1 MVQEIKNVLQTY
13 MSKEEYEIAESIL
26 DMIDEVCSKEID
38 PYAREMDQMG
48 AKMENG
54 KVKIHPQYNKIV
66 ETFIKNDIFG
76 LTVPEKYAGTGL
88 SELISHALGERIS
101 RSDSATGSYYGL
113 QSTITEFLMTSG
125 NEDQRERF
133 LPEIAAGKRFGG
145 LLLTEPQSGSDL
157 GSVKTRAVRDGDRY
171 IISGQ
176 KIFITN
182 AHIADTLVFLAS
194 TDPSKGS
201 RGLTAFIMDAQN
213 QPGYILERLEHK
225 LGIRSSPT
233 GAIVLDNVEISIE
246 NRVGEEGEGFP
257 KVLNGLSASRI
268 GVAAGS
274 TGIAQAAYQKSLL
287 YAHERIQFG
296 QPILKFQA
304 NQFKIADM
312 ATKIHLARNS
322 YMQASK
328 LKDLGLDFNTAASI
342 AKLYAS
348 EMAQEVTY
356 EAIQLHGGYGF
367 IEEYDVERYY
377 RNVRIN
383 TLYEGT
389 SEIQRSII
397 SKNEIRKYTK
407 N

>member
-1 MVQEIKNVLQTY
+1 MVQEIKDVLKTY
-13 MSKEEYEIAESIL
+13 LSKDEYEIGDSIL
-26 DMIDEVCSKEID
+26 DMIDDVCTKEID
-38 PYAREMDQMG
+38 PFIQEMDQTG

-54 KVKIHPQYNKIV
+54 EVKIHPQYTKIV
-66 ETFIKNDIFG
+66 DTFTKNDIFG
-76 LTVPEKYAGTGL
+76 LTVPEKYGGTGL
-88 SELISHALGERIS
+88 SELLSHAVGERIS

-113 QSTITEFLMTSG
+113 QATITDFLMTSG
-125 NEDQRERF
+125 SEDQRERF
-133 LPEIAAGKRFGG
+133 LPEIASGKRFGG

-157 GSVKTRAVRDGDRY
+157 GSVKAKAVRDGDKY
-171 IISGQ
+171 IINGQ

-201 RGLTAFIMDAQN
+201 RGLTAFVMDRKN
-213 QPGYILERLEHK
+213 QPGYIVERLEHK
-225 LGIRSSPT
+225 LGIRASPT
-233 GAIVLDNVEISIE
+233 GAILLDNVEISIE
-246 NRVGEEGEGFP
+246 NRVGEEGQGFP

-274 TGIAQAAYQKSLL
+274 TGIADAAYRKALL
-287 YAHERIQFG
+287 YANERQQFG
-296 QPILKFQA
+296 QSILDFQV

-312 ATKIHLARNS
+312 ATKIHLARNA
-322 YMQASK
+322 YMQAARI
-328 LKDLGLDFNTAASI
+328 KDQGGDFNTAASI

-367 IEEYDVERYY
+367 IEEYDVERHY
-377 RNVRIN
+377 RDVRIN

-397 SKNEIRKYTK
+397 SKNEIRKFTK
-407 N
+407 